1 VQLHEVAMASC
12 LLLKYR
18 WKLGGKNPGKG
29 LAQKRKSRKKGN
41 FRSVVWAG
49 GDMPKRGKERGC
61 WGLLP
66 PNSRWHLSGAGIT
79 NSNVTLC
86 QNTSCGIKFNVNWA
100 PA

>member
-1 VQLHEVAMASC
+1 VQLHEEAMASC

-49 GDMPKRGKERGC
+49 GDMPKRGKEK
-61 WGLLP
+61 
-66 PNSRWHLSGAGIT
+66 GAAATQLAVASLGRR
-79 NSNVTLC
+79 NYQFKCHAMPKHFMRN
-86 QNTSCGIKFNVNWA
+86 
-100 PA
+100 